1 LTILVATTNPH
12 KLEEIKAIAPA
23 WIELLALFQ
32 FDEVPHV
39 EESGDSFLENSIIKA
54 VGYGRFFG
62 LPTIADDSGLVI
74 DALGGKPGV
83 ESARFMSGHPY
94 EARMTK
100 ILEQL
105 SGTEERNAAFHC
117 VASFYDPRTSVLL
130 SFEGIV
136 KGRISQ
142 RIRGSG
148 GFGYDPIFIPVHR
161 DKTFGELSQ
170 KVKNAISHRARAF
183 RGLFYLVTSVFPS
196 KVLKPFED
204 HTR

>member
-1 LTILVATTNPH
+1 MTILIATTNPH

-23 WIELLALFQ
+23 CMKLIALFQ

-54 VGYGRFFG
+54 VSYGRFFD
-62 LPTIADDSGLVI
+62 LPTIADDSGLVV

-83 ESARFMSGHPY
+83 ESARFMSGRPY
-94 EARMTK
+94 ETRMRK

-105 SGTEERNAAFHC
+105 SNTEKRDAAFHC
-117 VASFYDPRTSVLL
+117 VASFYDPATSVLL

-136 KGRISQ
+136 KGRIAKQ
-142 RIRGSG
+142 ICGSS

-183 RGLFYLVTSVFPS
+183 RGLFHLLTSVFPS